1 MKKQNRRSRVRP
13 NHSTTY
19 TNRKEAK
26 NMTSNS
32 LKRQIGIFTLAT
44 AIFLFFPG
52 AHLCADEEDHAEAH
66 HLHLNHLGLLFAG
79 TTGLEEGGET
89 YFTLGV
95 DYERRLSEVWGVG
108 VVGELIFAHKTEYL
122 FVFPAYFHVTEKLWF
137 QAALGFEVAYHHHEE
152 ENEGNHGEETHTSK
166 ETEFLLRIGVGYEF
180 EVEGITITPAIAL
193 DVYSGHRSLV
203 WGLSIG
209 KGF

>member
-1 MKKQNRRSRVRP
+1 MKKK
-13 NHSTTY
+13 HHFCG
-19 TNRKEAK
+19 RKR
-26 NMTSNS
+26 NMSS
-32 LKRQIGIFTLAT
+32 ISFKRQIGIFTLAT
-44 AIFLFFPG
+44 AFLLFFSSVY
-52 AHLCADEEDHAEAH
+52 LCADEEDHAEAH
-66 HLHLNHLGLLFAG
+66 HLHLNHLGLVFAG

-89 YFTLGV
+89 HFTLGV

-137 QAALGFEVAYHHHEE
+137 QAALGFEVSYHHHEE

-166 ETEFLLRIGVGYEF
+166 ETEFLLRIGMGYGF
-180 EVEGITITPAIAL
+180 EVGEIIITPTI
-193 DVYSGHRSLV
+193 DFDFFRGHRSLV
-203 WGLSIG
+203 WGISIG